1 MSHSNDDL
9 EKCECGYET
18 DDVFD
23 MFDHTGIDMQW
34 QLKVSKDFSF
44 NLYSFFE
51 ELSRLSRQGNSE
63 EVYDAIQAISYMLY
77 KAAENEDFDSQLKD
91 VFVRK
96 ESEELIENLERM
108 LKDNG

>member
-1 MSHSNDDL
+1 MKDNDL
-9 EKCECGYET
+9 ERCECGFET
-18 DDVFD
+18 DDIFE
-23 MFDHTGIDMQW
+23 MFEHTEINMQW
-34 QLKVSKDFSF
+34 QLKISKDFSF

-51 ELSRLSRQGNSE
+51 ELNRLARQGNSE

-77 KAAENEDFDSQLKD
+77 KAAENDNFDAQLKD

-108 LKDNG
+108 LKENG